1 MIKNLFTYNEN
12 GLATAHQSAE
22 ITINGIKGNRSR
34 HRWRQVL
41 ILPESTL
48 RSFKLNTTDLKENI
62 LIDSDLDIH
71 ALPSGTAIRIGDAE
85 IRLTF
90 HCEPCNK
97 IKHLIRPDAL
107 RHHRGYLGQVIHA
120 GDIHTGDEVSVL
132 DKRFETI
139 PYTPADRIKWFLE
152 RQTQP
157 ILAANLVDAIGLPK
171 SYCRALPALLRRNPA
186 IDSSK
191 VIYASARKP
200 RPD

>member
-1 MIKNLFTYNEN
+1 M
-12 GLATAHQSAE
+12 
-22 ITINGIKGNRSR
+22 
-34 HRWRQVL
+34 
-41 ILPESTL
+41 ILPQTTL
-48 RSFKLNTTDLKENI
+48 NRCGLSPTDLKENI
-62 LIDSDLDIH
+62 LIDSGIDIH
-71 ALPSGTAIRIGDAE
+71 ALPSGTVMRIGDAE

-200 RPD
+200 RPGCGCVRDPAST